1 MIAGREPWAVE
12 QGDALTL
19 LRTLPDSC
27 VHCAVT
33 SPPYF
38 ALRSYLPAGH
48 PDKPREMG
56 LERLHDCERRP
67 VACGACYVCRMTE
80 LFREVRRV
88 LHPSGTLWLNIADS
102 YAGGGGGNYSRGTRN
117 TSGQNVTNVRNR
129 QEWLDGAGV
138 KAKDMLMVPAAL
150 AMSLRADGWY
160 LRSEITLAKL
170 APMPESCRDRPTR
183 ACEKLYLLAK
193 GHAYFYDQEAERV
206 GLTGEPH
213 SPGWAPGRNSK
224 LLASDRQR
232 ADGTSYSQWDE
243 PERVWGTDS
252 DGRNLWDWWSGEGLE
267 EDAGDLPEP
276 FWAWRPE
283 PSRHKH
289 YAAFPSW
296 LPRRAIRLGTSARG
310 VCPHCYAPW
319 RRVVERP
326 FRGDNHPAPE
336 ESATVGSRMVL
347 NGRQLKAQHA
357 GSPAAIAGWE
367 PSCRCPAHSPIP
379 ALVLDPFA
387 GSGVTGMVARE
398 QGRSFVGFD
407 LSPDYVA
414 LARKRIGQQNPLLDH
429 CDRTARKPVA
439 AETPSLFA

>member
-1 MIAGREPWAVE
+1 MNALDVIAGREPWAVE

-19 LRTLPDSC
+19 LRTLSDGC
-27 VHCAVT
+27 VHMVCT

-38 ALRSYLPAGH
+38 GLRSYLPAGH

-56 LERLHDCERRP
+56 CEQLHDCLGWATGNR
-67 VACGACYVCRMTE
+67 CGVCFVDRMTE
-80 LFREVRRV
+80 VFREVRRV
-88 LHPSGTLWLNIADS
+88 LHPSGTLWCNIAGS
-102 YAGGGGGNYSRGTRN
+102 YAAGGHGGHAK
-117 TSGQNVTNVRNR
+117 
-129 QEWLDGAGV
+129 GANFHGHQFREGDRV
-138 KAKDMLMVPAAL
+138 PKKAPAGWKAKDYLNVPAL
-150 AMSLRADGWY
+150 LSESLRADGWY

-193 GHAYFYDQEAERV
+193 SARCFYDQEAERV
-206 GLTGEPH
+206 TM
-213 SPGWAPGRNSK
+213 
-224 LLASDRQR
+224 SDNPVTAARRLR
-232 ADGTSYSQWDE
+232 ADNGAVGTSDI
-243 PERVWGTDS
+243 WGDGYGQSGKGDNETVRQAT
-252 DGRNLWDWWSGEGLE
+252 GRNLWDWWSGEGLE
-267 EDAGDLPEP
+267 EEAGDLPEP

-296 LPRRAIRLGTSARG
+296 LPRRCIRLGSSPRG
-310 VCPHCYAPW
+310 VCPSCRAPW
-319 RRVVERP
+319 VRVVERTQRKRHRP
-326 FRGDNHPAPE
+326 NDHVKRTGEDGTGNVCAN
-336 ESATVGSRMVL
+336 TV
-347 NGRQLKAQHA
+347 A
-357 GSPAAIAGWE
+357 GTSTTTTGWA

-429 CDRTARKPVA
+429 CDRVPHKPVA